1 MSFNDLDEK
10 SISTLTDF
18 WCITFPQLAVL
29 STWCCQHA
37 PDYLTLLKNIDWS
50 NKYALSIKK
59 LLLMFLMEK
68 SFFFYFTWFLVLCHF
83 TKLLFCLLN
92 KVNIQRLSSFKTQ
105 SERELS
111 TRPFLNL
118 PFCLLNIVNIPR
130 FSFFIKKGKTVVVQ
144 IFLKSWKNDF

>member
-1 MSFNDLDEK
+1 MLGHFLSFPFRLLYNVWQDSLLPLKKEKKLLYKFVSKVEKTSFNDLDEK
-10 SISTLTDF
+10 SISTLTHF
-18 WCITFPQLAVL
+18 WCIPFPQLAVL

-68 SFFFYFTWFLVLCHF
+68 KFFFYFNWFLVLCHF

-92 KVNIQRLSSFKTQ
+92 KVIIPRLS
-105 SERELS
+105 
-111 TRPFLNL
+111 FLNT
-118 PFCLLNIVNIPR
+118 
-130 FSFFIKKGKTVVVQ
+130 KWKTVV
-144 IFLKSWKNDF
+144 N